1 MTSVKNRARHLLRMS
16 MRPVRKNVDEYDD
29 YELAS
34 LLEMA
39 ESEVGESVEELTEVL
54 RDVDEE
60 PTDEQVA
67 ELWEIVDT
75 LDDAARS
82 LCKQTVEAS
91 SDDEP

>member
-1 MTSVKNRARHLLRMS
+1 MS
-16 MRPVRKNVDEYDD
+16 MRAMRKNVDEYDD

-34 LLEMA
+34 LLEA
-39 ESEVGESVEELTEVL
+39 TDGEASEVVEELTEAL

-67 ELWEIVDT
+67 ELWEVVDT

-82 LCKQTVEAS
+82 LCRRTVEAS